1 MAGTATGGALKTTAL
16 IIIAVAAFSVFFW
29 WRMLGEHA
37 ERVQNDPAY
46 LRKSLRRGA
55 LYRCNRTGNYD
66 GRPWR
71 SAERDALWFARWLAI
86 NLVLFVFGSKGQTPA
101 QMNTARHVP

>member
-1 MAGTATGGALKTTAL
+1 MNITVGTATGGALKTTAL

-29 WRMLGEHA
+29 WRMSRLGEHA

-55 LYRCNRTGNYD
+55 YLYIGAT
-66 GRPWR
+66 
-71 SAERDALWFARWLAI
+71 ALAI
-86 NLVLFVFGSKGQTPA
+86 TMVILGESPKETLFGLPVGLLLIWFFSYSAAKVKLP
-101 QMNTARHVP
+101 PK